1 MPQLPPTARAAARS
15 AAAAAAAAATRA
27 TVARGPSRAAF
38 SSSSPRLPA
47 DIVEQKLK
55 VKRIIYT
62 IGFAAVIITGTIYGA
77 GLKTQQEWKASKQKL
92 QEATVDEKVAMLEA
106 QKVDLLRQKEEIEGK
121 LAELRARMRSG
132 AGDGEGRQA
141 RG

>member
-15 AAAAAAAAATRA
+15 AAATAVATRP

-106 QKVDLLRQKEEIEGK
+106 QKLDLLRQKEEIEGK

-132 AGDGEGRQA
+132 AGDGEGNQA
-141 RG
+141 RR